1 MWVSFC
7 LDYQNLWLGT
17 NLLRNHISQF
27 DILWAGDRCRPVVLY
42 QLVEA
47 VEFDDPQEE
56 LALSVPQHF
65 EVLDTVTTSTQDK
78 YVS

>member
-1 MWVSFC
+1 MVF
-7 LDYQNLWLGT
+7 
-17 NLLRNHISQF
+17 
-27 DILWAGDRCRPVVLY
+27 Y